1 MMVDSLGYKLK
12 MLRIEKKL
20 RQEQVANLIG
30 VNKKQISAYDVFDLI
45 V

>member
-20 RQEQVANLIG
+20 RQEQVADLIG
-30 VNKKQISAYDVFDLI
+30 VNKKQISAYETDAR
-45 V
+45 